1 MGQEQ
6 SKLWRKS
13 PTTPSDEKSFG
24 SSQQS
29 QQTASWIRK
38 HEKVKSASS
47 SYFLPHDDREVDRLH
62 QLNFVMKEVFQGNI
76 LSSAEHCLQEGA
88 LILDVG
94 CGPGT
99 WVLDVATEYPEIEFV
114 GLDVNSIFPETIKPP
129 NATFIRANILSG
141 LPFEDDTFDLVHMKQ
156 MNLAYQKEEW
166 PKVLDEIFRVTK
178 PGGFAQLTEIGSIL
192 TSTDPVVQKFSE
204 RIEMLLSAS
213 GNDTHPGI
221 RLVELEENAGFKVIQ
236 HDMRRIPMGWDGAIG
251 DLMVDDLRQVL
262 FGPTKQFLM
271 AAFGMEVHECDT
283 YLEDII
289 GRLGGSK
296 TYKEGHKVAGQKPEQ
311 MEQDV

>member
-38 HEKVKSASS
+38 HEKTASIELRDERGLPRKYIVERRALPTGGSANSG
-47 SYFLPHDDREVDRLH
+47 RRLRTRD
-62 QLNFVMKEVFQGNI
+62 MG
-76 LSSAEHCLQEGA
+76 S
-88 LILDVG
+88 
-94 CGPGT
+94 
-99 WVLDVATEYPEIEFV
+99 
-114 GLDVNSIFPETIKPP
+114 DVNSIFPETIKPP